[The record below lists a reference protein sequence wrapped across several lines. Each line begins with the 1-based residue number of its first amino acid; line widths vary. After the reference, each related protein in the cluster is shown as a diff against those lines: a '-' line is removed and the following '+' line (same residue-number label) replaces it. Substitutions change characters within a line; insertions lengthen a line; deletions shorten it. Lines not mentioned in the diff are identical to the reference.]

1 MSDYESWLVKR
12 EEKAERKNAVFW
24 LIFSIIIIGIAMWCF
39 VDTIREYQ
47 FSENSCGKER
57 VLRQST
63 MKDIMHISILKQEK
77 AGLLFVRKV
86 SSTKTRVIP

>member
-47 FSENSCGKER
+47 FSEKL
-57 VLRQST
+57 LREGTST

>member
-12 EEKAERKNAVFW
+12 EEKAEQKNAVFW
-24 LIFSIIIIGIAMWCF
+24 LIFCIIIIGIAMWCF

-47 FSENSCGKER
+47 FSEKL
-57 VLRQST
+57 LREGT
-63 MKDIMHISILKQEK
+63 CITAEYYEDIMHISILKQEK

>member
-1 MSDYESWLVKR
+1 MSDYESAL
-12 EEKAERKNAVFW
+12 
-24 LIFSIIIIGIAMWCF
+24 LIQSGSISF
-39 VDTIREYQ
+39 PR
-47 FSENSCGKER
+47 NSCGKER

>member
-1 MSDYESWLVKR
+1 MSDYESWLVKK
-12 EEKAERKNAVFW
+12 EEKAEQKNAVFW
-24 LIFSIIIIGIAMWCF
+24 LIFCIIIIGIAMWCF
-39 VDTIREYQ
+39 VDIS
-47 FSENSCGKER
+47 FLKNSDGKER
-57 VLRQST
+57 VLQQST

>member
-1 MSDYESWLVKR
+1 MNDSTGRRAGSKCKRECEEVAEMSDYINRMLKR
-12 EEKAERKNAVFW
+12 IFNYSISFLKN
-24 LIFSIIIIGIAMWCF
+24 S
-39 VDTIREYQ
+39 D
-47 FSENSCGKER
+47 GKER